1 VRRLE
6 RAPLQLGRAVRARGE
21 HVRRL
26 ALAQLRDVGRRE
38 LRRTGAPHAG
48 QRVGIRAR
56 ERGARVRRALG
67 RHMRA
72 DRTEVG
78 RDEHRVGGGDE
89 TLDEPLVEHDVA
101 AQRDHR
107 ATASA
112 RQRVLIHDAR
122 IAAAGAPQRPQQALL
137 GREAPDPKIA
147 AFELGSSADHPAR
160 RCRLELG
167 RRGGHSGSSMLSHT
181 REPDRVRFLARAEP
195 AITTLG
201 HLSDLHATP
210 VPLLS
215 LEALRSKRALG
226 WLSWHLRRRRRYRPA
241 VLEALLAD
249 LAHTAPD
256 QLAITGDLTQ
266 IALEH
271 EFRDAAAW
279 LARLGPPA
287 RVCAIP
293 GNHDAYVRVPRERGF
308 QHWSAY
314 LASDPGEGEAYPSVR
329 VRGEIA
335 LVGGCTAQPT
345 PPFAATGR
353 VGAEQL
359 ARLDGVLERLG
370 RAGLCRIVLIHH
382 PPVAGLTS
390 RRRSLRDAGAFG
402 EVLRRRGAELV
413 LHGHLHRT

>member
-1 VRRLE
+1 
-6 RAPLQLGRAVRARGE
+6 
-21 HVRRL
+21 
-26 ALAQLRDVGRRE
+26 
-38 LRRTGAPHAG
+38 
-48 QRVGIRAR
+48 
-56 ERGARVRRALG
+56 
-67 RHMRA
+67 M
-72 DRTEVG
+72 
-78 RDEHRVGGGDE
+78 
-89 TLDEPLVEHDVA
+89 
-101 AQRDHR
+101 
-107 ATASA
+107 
-112 RQRVLIHDAR
+112 
-122 IAAAGAPQRPQQALL
+122 
-137 GREAPDPKIA
+137 
-147 AFELGSSADHPAR
+147 
-160 RCRLELG
+160 
-167 RRGGHSGSSMLSHT
+167 
-181 REPDRVRFLARAEP
+181 
-195 AITTLG
+195 
-201 HLSDLHATP
+201 
-210 VPLLS
+210 PLLS

-335 LVGGCTAQPT
+335 LVGVCTAQPT

-370 RAGLCRIVLIHH
+370 RASLCRIVLIHH

-413 LHGHLHRT
+413 LHGHLHRTTLATLPGPEHPIPVAGVPSASHAGPDPARCAAYHLYQIERATRGFSIHRRVRAWDPALGRFTGRGPEAGEPIAP